1 MMMQI
6 AICALVDERRRDA
19 NPDGASFSPLL
30 HHQIAPPK
38 YMCTCTESAAVVAV
52 RVCALNDEEGGN
64 RIQFYYYYYSSGW
77 PWTVLLDVDGAV
89 KAQEGRDDLQMQRAE
104 DVDYCDIG

>member
-1 MMMQI
+1 MV
-6 AICALVDERRRDA
+6 LL
-19 NPDGASFSPLL
+19 SHLFSTTTTAKLL
-30 HHQIAPPK
+30 PQS
-38 YMCTCTESAAVVAV
+38 MCTRTESVAVGSALDGV

-77 PWTVLLDVDGAV
+77 PWTVFCWTV